1 MIKKRRRAEE
11 GQFFVASKANS
22 QEMVKADKVVHMG
35 MRDEDVANFQDLP
48 RREGMKIAHIEKE
61 GSFIKHELHIYSRVA
76 EGIVDRLWMK

>member
-1 MIKKRRRAEE
+1 MIKKRRRA
-11 GQFFVASKANS
+11 
-22 QEMVKADKVVHMG
+22 MVKADKVVHMG

-61 GSFIKHELHIYSRVA
+61 GPFIKHELHIYSRVA